1 MRTVIAVAVSRR
13 ARFGPTV
20 PVHGPEEPAARLV
33 GRTLSDVQ
41 GENGLILTFGD
52 RCVIVT
58 SADPYQP
65 LEVVV
70 RSSEAV
76 DEWDEGL

>member
-1 MRTVIAVAVSRR
+1 
-13 ARFGPTV
+13 
-20 PVHGPEEPAARLV
+20 
-33 GRTLSDVQ
+33 VQ

-52 RCVIVT
+52 RCAIIT

-70 RSSEAV
+70 RLSEAV
-76 DEWDEGL
+76 DDPEEVP

>member
-1 MRTVIAVAVSRR
+1 MLVQAGQVRKPRVDL
-13 ARFGPTV
+13 
-20 PVHGPEEPAARLV
+20 AAMLV

-52 RCVIVT
+52 RHVIIT
-58 SADPYQP
+58 AADPYQP

-70 RSSEAV
+70 RSSQAAE
-76 DEWDEGL
+76 DTEEDL